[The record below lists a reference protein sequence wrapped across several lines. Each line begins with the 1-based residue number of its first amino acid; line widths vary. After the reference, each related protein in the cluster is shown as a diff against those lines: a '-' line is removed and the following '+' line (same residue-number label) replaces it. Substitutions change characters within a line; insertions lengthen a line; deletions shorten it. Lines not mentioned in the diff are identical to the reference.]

1 MNDTQLRSTKR
12 KLKILMDSMQHK
24 TYIVVNNKGNT
35 ANVSISVLKYWITIW
50 SMIDSKDR
58 LEIMQRCNQVWKQL
72 PTSAP
77 YMRHI

>member
-1 MNDTQLRSTKR
+1 MNDAQFRSTKR
-12 KLKILMDSMQHK
+12 KLKILMDTMQDSMYLLPNSQFH
-24 TYIVVNNKGNT
+24 INKQDVG
-35 ANVSISVLKYWITIW
+35 YWIRHWEVFTPE
-50 SMIDSKDR
+50 SR